1 MRERIAAALKD
12 AMKSQDQTRIST
24 LRLIMAT
31 LKDREIAQ
39 RADGE
44 EVPVEDD
51 AAVLAILSKMV
62 RQREESIKAYEEGGR
77 LELAAREQAEIAVI
91 RDFLPRPMSPDE
103 VDAAVRS
110 AIADTEADG
119 IKDMGRVI
127 GALKA
132 RHPGRMDFGQVS
144 QKVRQAL
151 C

>member
-1 MRERIAAALKD
+1 
-12 AMKSQDQTRIST
+12 
-24 LRLIMAT
+24 
-31 LKDREIAQ
+31 
-39 RADGE
+39 
-44 EVPVEDD
+44 
-51 AAVLAILSKMV
+51 
-62 RQREESIKAYEEGGR
+62 
-77 LELAAREQAEIAVI
+77 VI